1 MTPDYFRR
9 TVGAWLDGGAFPALG
24 LTALSRSP
32 QGAMRS
38 VGLNFFLGHEL
49 ELAPLAGESAADTAR
64 MAVRLIHDLV
74 ENGTYTPGD
83 HRGPQGEILHCSF
96 NTDLTLLQ
104 IRRD

>member
-1 MTPDYFRR
+1 
-9 TVGAWLDGGAFPALG
+9 
-24 LTALSRSP
+24 
-32 QGAMRS
+32 
-38 VGLNFFLGHEL
+38 
-49 ELAPLAGESAADTAR
+49 